1 MLTDRYTRPEMG
13 RIWSEQRKFET
24 WLEVE
29 LAAADVMAEDGIIP
43 EEAARDLREKSTFS
57 IDRIDEIER
66 QVKHDVVAFTQA
78 VAENVGESA
87 RFLHF
92 GLTSYDV
99 VDTALGLRLREAAD
113 LILRDIEALSVV
125 LEVRAQEHKRTIMV
139 GRTHGIHAEPMTFG
153 LKLALWYAEM
163 QRNRERVAHA
173 REQVAVGK
181 LSGAVGTFGHF
192 PPSIEERVCRKLGLT
207 PALISTQVLQRD
219 RHAEMLSSLA
229 ILASSLDKIAVEIR
243 SLQRTEIR
251 EVEEF
256 FSKKQK
262 GSSSMPHKRNPVVS
276 EQISGLARVIR
287 GNLQAALENV
297 ALWNERD
304 ISHSS
309 VERMILPSSFILTD
323 HICRR
328 TTEVLK
334 ELLVYPESMQ
344 ENLDSMKGL
353 VFSGQVLLELAAKGL
368 SREDAYRIVQRNAM
382 AVWEGKGDFKS
393 LLTADPEI
401 KEWLSVEELE
411 AAFDLDRQLKY
422 VDTIYERVFK
432 N

>member
-57 IDRIDEIER
+57 IDRIDEIEK

-99 VDTALGLRLREAAD
+99 VDTALGLRLKEAAD

-125 LEVRAQEHKRTIMV
+125 LEVRAQEHKRTVMV

-192 PPSIEERVCRKLGLT
+192 PPSIEERVCTKLGLT

-219 RHAEMLSSLA
+219 RHAEMLSALA

-353 VFSGQVLLELAAKGL
+353 VFSGQVLLDLAAKGL
-368 SREDAYRIVQRNAM
+368 SREDAYRLVQRNAM

-393 LLTADPEI
+393 LLTTDPEI
-401 KEWLSVEELE
+401 NEWLSARELE

>member
-1 MLTDRYTRPEMG
+1 
-13 RIWSEQRKFET
+13 
-24 WLEVE
+24 
-29 LAAADVMAEDGIIP
+29 
-43 EEAARDLREKSTFS
+43 
-57 IDRIDEIER
+57 
-66 QVKHDVVAFTQA
+66 
-78 VAENVGESA
+78 
-87 RFLHF
+87 
-92 GLTSYDV
+92 
-99 VDTALGLRLREAAD
+99 
-113 LILRDIEALSVV
+113 
-125 LEVRAQEHKRTIMV
+125 
-139 GRTHGIHAEPMTFG
+139 
-153 LKLALWYAEM
+153 
-163 QRNRERVAHA
+163 
-173 REQVAVGK
+173 
-181 LSGAVGTFGHF
+181 
-192 PPSIEERVCRKLGLT
+192 
-207 PALISTQVLQRD
+207 
-219 RHAEMLSSLA
+219 
-229 ILASSLDKIAVEIR
+229 
-243 SLQRTEIR
+243 
-251 EVEEF
+251 
-256 FSKKQK
+256 
-262 GSSSMPHKRNPVVS
+262 MPHKRNPVVS

-353 VFSGQVLLELAAKGL
+353 VFSGQVLLDLAAKGL
-368 SREDAYRIVQRNAM
+368 SREDAYRLVQRNAM

-393 LLTADPEI
+393 LLTTDPEI
-401 KEWLSVEELE
+401 KEWLSAAELE